1 MGIIW
6 RKENMVW
13 IFGRLRVTES
23 RQSEA
28 QQVLSRW
35 AAQDGSLS
43 ITWAQHLSPHKH
55 CCNASVRTVAKWR
68 QGLTCITGHVHLL
81 VMRCRRDGDLLLVTF
96 LNKSRWRSL
105 EKSHTNHQI
114 IWLRRNST
122 TAEAQNQR
130 DVMKSAASGVTGHVE
145 ERREKDVCG
154 GMEAR

>member
-1 MGIIW
+1 
-6 RKENMVW
+6 MVW
-13 IFGRLRVTES
+13 IFC
-23 RQSEA
+23 RQSDGEQTVWSTA
-28 QQVLSRW
+28 GVVQVSRSGRQSVHHVSSTPQSTQTLLPRLSEDSRYRQ
-35 AAQDGSLS
+35 A
-43 ITWAQHLSPHKH
+43 
-55 CCNASVRTVAKWR
+55 AKWR

-96 LNKSRWRSL
+96 LNKSRWRGL

-130 DVMKSAASGVTGHVE
+130 DVMKSAASGGVTGHVE